1 MLSTLLF
8 LLTVFLVYL
17 FIKQYNLLQNL
28 SGEIRETRTNIMAFY
43 EKKVSIINEF
53 INLVNELDGYEK
65 LTSLK
70 LSNTFVEMTRETSK
84 AVENITALVNQ
95 FPDLKA
101 HTQYAE
107 FQEYLRE
114 NDILIS
120 NKREV
125 YNYQVKQ
132 YNSTLAQIP
141 MVFAASLLGFKEAPF
156 FEPNREGA
164 FSEFSGADSKAIK
177 DLAKKGCNKLKET
190 TEKVSET
197 LQKKEQEAQ
206 AKREERIR
214 QEREAASNNEKVT
227 AEENTDQ
234 EVPKAEDTSEPDA
247 SKTGDSSTVVEK
259 QEEKQL
265 YRIDVYK
272 QVEFNSVSNKK

>member
-8 LLTVFLVYL
+8 LLIVFLIYL

-43 EKKVSIINEF
+43 EKKVFIINEF
-53 INLVNELDGYEK
+53 INFVNELDGYEK
-65 LTSLK
+65 LTPLK
-70 LSNTFVEMTRETSK
+70 LSNTFVEMARETSK

-107 FQEYLRE
+107 FQESLRE

-156 FEPNREGA
+156 FEPNREGT
-164 FSEFSGADSKAIK
+164 FSEFLGADSKAIK
-177 DLAKKGCNKLKET
+177 DLAKKGCDKLKET

-197 LQKKEQEAQ
+197 LQKKEQEAP
-206 AKREERIR
+206 AKREERIK
-214 QEREAASNNEKVT
+214 QERQAASNNENVT
-227 AEENTDQ
+227 PEENTDQ
-234 EVPKAEDTSEPDA
+234 EILKAEDTSEPDA
-247 SKTGDSSTVVEK
+247 SKPGDTSTAVEK
-259 QEEKQL
+259 QEEK
-265 YRIDVYK
+265 
-272 QVEFNSVSNKK
+272 

>member
-1 MLSTLLF
+1 M
-8 LLTVFLVYL
+8 
-17 FIKQYNLLQNL
+17 
-28 SGEIRETRTNIMAFY
+28 
-43 EKKVSIINEF
+43 
-53 INLVNELDGYEK
+53 
-65 LTSLK
+65 
-70 LSNTFVEMTRETSK
+70 
-84 AVENITALVNQ
+84 
-95 FPDLKA
+95 KA

-247 SKTGDSSTVVEK
+247 SKTADSSTVVEK
-259 QEEKQL
+259 QEEK
-265 YRIDVYK
+265 
-272 QVEFNSVSNKK
+272 

>member
-8 LLTVFLVYL
+8 LLIVFLIYL
-17 FIKQYNLLQNL
+17 FIKQYNSLQNL
-28 SGEIRETRTNIMAFY
+28 SGEIRETRTIIMAFY

-65 LTSLK
+65 LTPLK
-70 LSNTFVEMTRETSK
+70 LSNTFVEMARETSK
-84 AVENITALVNQ
+84 VVENITVLVNQ

-107 FQEYLRE
+107 FQESLRE

-120 NKREV
+120 NKREI

-156 FEPNREGA
+156 FEPNREDM

-177 DLAKKGCNKLKET
+177 DLAKKGCDKLKET

-197 LQKKEQEAQ
+197 LQNSK
-206 AKREERIR
+206 
-214 QEREAASNNEKVT
+214 
-227 AEENTDQ
+227 
-234 EVPKAEDTSEPDA
+234 PDA
-247 SKTGDSSTVVEK
+247 SKTGDSSTAVEK
-259 QEEKQL
+259 QEEK
-265 YRIDVYK
+265 
-272 QVEFNSVSNKK
+272 

>member
-8 LLTVFLVYL
+8 LLIVFLIYL

-28 SGEIRETRTNIMAFY
+28 SGEIRETRTNIMVFY
-43 EKKVSIINEF
+43 EKKVSIINGF

-65 LTSLK
+65 LTPLK
-70 LSNTFVEMTRETSK
+70 LSNTFVEMARETSK

-141 MVFAASLLGFKEAPF
+141 IVFAASLLGFKEAPF
-156 FEPNREGA
+156 FEPNREGT

-177 DLAKKGCNKLKET
+177 DLAKKGCDKLKET
-190 TEKVSET
+190 TEKVCEI

-206 AKREERIR
+206 AKREERIK
-214 QEREAASNNEKVT
+214 QEREAASNNENVT
-227 AEENTDQ
+227 SEESTDQ
-234 EVPKAEDTSEPDA
+234 EIAKAEDTSEPEA
-247 SKTGDSSTVVEK
+247 SKTGDSSIAVEK
-259 QEEKQL
+259 QEEK
-265 YRIDVYK
+265 
-272 QVEFNSVSNKK
+272 

>member
-8 LLTVFLVYL
+8 LLIVFLIYL

-53 INLVNELDGYEK
+53 INLINELDGYEK
-65 LTSLK
+65 LTPLK
-70 LSNTFVEMTRETSK
+70 LSNTFVEMARETSK

-107 FQEYLRE
+107 FQESLRE

-120 NKREV
+120 NKSEV

-141 MVFAASLLGFKEAPF
+141 MVFAASLLGFKEASF

-177 DLAKKGCNKLKET
+177 DLAKKGCDKLKKT
-190 TEKVSET
+190 TEKLVRPY
-197 LQKKEQEAQ
+197 
-206 AKREERIR
+206 KRKNKRHKL
-214 QEREAASNNEKVT
+214 REKNALDK
-227 AEENTDQ
+227 
-234 EVPKAEDTSEPDA
+234 
-247 SKTGDSSTVVEK
+247 
-259 QEEKQL
+259 
-265 YRIDVYK
+265 
-272 QVEFNSVSNKK
+272 SVKLLLIMKM